1 MFRGA
6 ILQTAAELLIVEDA
20 LVPAEFS
27 VLLSGETEERP
38 RRVTELYRQGLAT
51 VVLVC
56 HKRKTE
62 AQRARRLPS
71 HTEILVATL
80 ELYGVLRSAIEVPGG
95 TPSVTSTYEEAL
107 TVKRYLDDR
116 RADGP
121 IALVTSA
128 MDLRTCVRGL
138 PPHTAGLDGAVR
150 GVRRDELVAPRGR
163 PDRRQQRVRQARLL
177 SLQLLDGAS
186 PHAPRCARLAV
197 SRKT

>member
-80 ELYGVLRSAIEVPGG
+80 ELYGVRRSTIVVLGRA
-95 TPSVTSTYEEAL
+95 SDVTSTCEEAL
-107 TVKRYLDDR
+107 TVKRHLDDR
-116 RADGP
+116 RADGS

-128 MDLRTCVRGL
+128 FQT
-138 PPHTAGLDGAVR
+138 
-150 GVRRDELVAPRGR
+150 RRARWIFARVFKDSAYTLQVAP
-163 PDRRQQRVRQARLL
+163 
-177 SLQLLDGAS
+177 
-186 PHAPRCARLAV
+186 APYSSFDVTNWWRHEEGVIIVNNEYIKLGFYFFNY
-197 SRKT
+197 